1 MLDKRQLHRINEVET
16 KSITVRVGSPVVKH
30 PDKYL
35 RTSLFNKLV
44 LSRPPKI
51 NSREATKCIQ

>member
-1 MLDKRQLHRINEVET
+1 MLDKRQLNRINEVET

-35 RTSLFNKLV
+35 RTSLFNKGMAE
-44 LSRPPKI
+44 K
-51 NSREATKCIQ
+51 NQ